1 MNANADRQFLEL
13 FYFEPAL
20 KEIGGHYLETFLT
33 VSDYC
38 CGSCAITLFG
48 SVDVQENIRKRYQ
61 IIPFFINVRDKK
73 YKFIPSSANRIL
85 SFIRKRNYFAGVFAK
100 LLREKK
106 GEDVV
111 LFFPSLEICEILG
124 VIAAMRKTKSHSRAV
139 FILRYTFSPG
149 TVSYL
154 AKIVEKSG
162 LSTQIRFFSDSSLL
176 IDYYH
181 QAGLEPVKLIPIPHL
196 PESRQNSSQGMDKDT
211 IHILYA
217 GGARIDKGFDQLPTI
232 ISHVRSIF
240 PSRKISFLIHGYISG
255 IPSAQDLE
263 VIQKTLEWL
272 NQENIPLIKSP
283 LERDAYY
290 QMLSEADII
299 LFPYVNHD
307 PSRRYLATSG
317 ILAEAMALGKVV
329 VVPGDT
335 WLGMQVQRS
344 GGGTIYQNRSEL
356 PHAVEDAIQRMD
368 ELKRKANDFI
378 PYWQQENNMEKYVHL
393 LLGEERDTQQQ

>member
-1 MNANADRQFLEL
+1 MKSGTNKSSENLL
-13 FYFEPAL
+13 YFEPAL
-20 KEIGGHYLETFLT
+20 KDLSGHYLETFFCVRASCSGKFKVTLYGSAE
-33 VSDYC
+33 VS
-38 CGSCAITLFG
+38 AVIR
-48 SVDVQENIRKRYQ
+48 ENVPVV
-61 IIPFFINVRDKK
+61 PFFKNVRDLK
-73 YKFIPSSANRIL
+73 YKFLPYSVNRIL
-85 SFIRKRNYFAGVFAK
+85 SFIRKKSYIAGVFAK
-100 LLREKK
+100 LLREKTGK
-106 GEDVV
+106 DIV
-111 LFFPSLEICEILG
+111 LFFPSFEISEILG
-124 VIAAMRKTKSHSRAV
+124 VLSAMHRTKSHCRAV

-149 TVSYL
+149 TVRYL

-181 QAGLEPVKLIPIPHL
+181 QAGLESVKLIPIPHL
-196 PESRQNSSQGMDKDT
+196 PQSRQNSSQRLDKDT

-217 GGARIDKGFDQLPTI
+217 GGARIDKGFDQLPPI

-240 PSRKISFLIHGYISG
+240 PQRKISFLIHGYISG
-255 IPSAQDLE
+255 IPSAQDRE
-263 VIQKTLEWL
+263 AIRKTLEWL
-272 NQENIPLIKSP
+272 NQENIPLIQSP
-283 LERDAYY
+283 LEREAYY

-329 VVPGDT
+329 VVPDDT

-356 PHAVEDAIQRMD
+356 PHAVEDAILRMD
-368 ELKRKANDFI
+368 ELTKKAGEFVI
-378 PYWQQENNMEKYVHL
+378 RWQEENKIEKHIRL
-393 LLGEERDTQQQ
+393 LFGEKQNPLQL